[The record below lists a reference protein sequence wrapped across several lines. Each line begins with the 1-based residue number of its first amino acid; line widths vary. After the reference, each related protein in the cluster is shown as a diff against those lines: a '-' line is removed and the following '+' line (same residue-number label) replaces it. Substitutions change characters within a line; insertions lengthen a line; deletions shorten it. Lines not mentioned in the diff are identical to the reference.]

1 MKFNFT
7 KNEVKELY
15 DNIYFSDIQKRILE
29 YRLLDYSI
37 VKISDIEHCSVSTIN
52 REIRKIKYKIKK
64 YNQIVAKNW
73 HIKLLETYKSEKGY
87 NTKYRLLW
95 YFFEINKAQ
104 RVLFF
109 VGQLNKGG
117 NRANSKKAV
126 SRLVVYKKT
135 QVYFLL

>member
-15 DNIYFSDIQKRILE
+15 DSIYFSDIQKRILE

-73 HIKLLETYKSEKGY
+73 QKGQKNDNLYCEVIKCIDLIIQKM
-87 NTKYRLLW
+87 
-95 YFFEINKAQ
+95 
-104 RVLFF
+104 
-109 VGQLNKGG
+109 NKG
-117 NRANSKKAV
+117 N
-126 SRLVVYKKT
+126 
-135 QVYFLL
+135 